1 MSETKKDLIFIF
13 SASTGGGHNAAARSL
28 QTGLIKKGYDVKVI
42 DAFGET
48 PALNKVVTK
57 GYQGLVDK
65 LPKLYHTF
73 YYHWDKQTK
82 NQKRFFNAITYIM
95 NPEILPMIYEEK
107 PVLLISTH
115 PFVTK
120 KLSTLKAKGAF
131 NIPILSFVTDYK
143 IHGFYISPQVDA
155 YVVGSEYTKKDMV
168 ARGMPA
174 DIIYPFGIPLRAE
187 FQGQDQVKEKEEP
200 KDTDVRG
207 TILMMAGSLGSS
219 QMEKAFSA
227 VMKVNEPIRVI
238 VVCGKNESMARDLK
252 FLTKV
257 YDDDTKKVEIYGF
270 VDNVD
275 ELMDISDVI
284 VTKPGGITTTEA
296 IVKGIPM
303 LIPYYYPGQEEDNVD
318 FVVDSGIGIKIDKIK
333 DLTSMIE
340 FLIQN
345 QYILWEMSKNM
356 SETAA
361 ERSEKNTLNLC
372 DNLIAQYKE
381 SDKYDVFTEPKNWL
395 YNLIEK

>member
-1 MSETKKDLIFIF
+1 MSMSDTKKDLILIF
-13 SASTGGGHNAAARSL
+13 SASTGGGHNAAAYSLRS
-28 QTGLIKKGYDVKVI
+28 GLIKKGYDAKVI

-48 PALNKVVTK
+48 PKLGKLVSK
-57 GYQGLVDK
+57 GYQELVDK

-73 YYHWDKQTK
+73 YYQWDKQTK
-82 NQKRFFNAITYIM
+82 YQKRIFGAITYIM

-115 PFVTK
+115 PFVTS
-120 KLSTLKAKGAF
+120 KLGTLKAKGAF

-155 YVVGSEYTKKDMV
+155 YVVGSEYTKKDMIV
-168 ARGMPA
+168 RGMPPE
-174 DIIYPFGIPLRAE
+174 IIYPFGIPIRE
-187 FQGQDQVKEKEEP
+187 GFDQNSVDP
-200 KDTDVRG
+200 KTAKDPEVRG

-227 VMKVNEPIRVI
+227 VMKVKEPIRVI
-238 VVCGKNESMARDLK
+238 VVCGKNEAMARDLR
-252 FLTKV
+252 FITKV
-257 YDDDTKKVEIYGF
+257 FDDDTKKVEIHGF
-270 VDNVD
+270 VNNVN
-275 ELMDISDVI
+275 ELMDMSDVI

-318 FVVDSGIGIKIDKIK
+318 FVVESGIGIKVEKIK

-356 SETAA
+356 TETAA
-361 ERSEKNTLNLC
+361 DRSEKNTLDLC
-372 DNLIAQYKE
+372 DTLIARYKE
-381 SDKYDVFTEPKNWL
+381 SDAFNTFTEPKNWL
-395 YNLIEK
+395 YNLMEK